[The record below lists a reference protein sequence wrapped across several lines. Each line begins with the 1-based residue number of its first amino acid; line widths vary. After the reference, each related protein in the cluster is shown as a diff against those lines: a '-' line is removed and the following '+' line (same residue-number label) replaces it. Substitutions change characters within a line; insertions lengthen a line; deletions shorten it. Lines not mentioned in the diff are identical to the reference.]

1 MTTTGTGCTQ
11 TDIDPDL
18 FDPAPLRARVSAQA
32 PILAVI
38 ALGGGLGAALRYGAT
53 LIWPTAPG
61 AFPVT
66 TMVVNVTG
74 CAAMGV
80 FMVLI
85 TEAWTAPPLLRPFVG
100 TGILGGYTTFSTYA
114 ADSDHLIQNGS
125 PAVGLAVL
133 VATPVAALIA
143 IWTAAGLAR
152 RFVGVGARRVA
163 LEVQVT
169 EPEDPQ

>member
-18 FDPAPLRARVSAQA
+18 FDPAPLRARVGAQA

-38 ALGGGLGAALRYGAT
+38 ALGGALGAALRYGAA

-66 TMVVNVTG
+66 TMIVNITG
-74 CAAMGV
+74 CAAMGI

-100 TGILGGYTTFSTYA
+100 TGLLGGYTTFSTYA
-114 ADSDHLIQNGS
+114 ADSDHLIQTGS

-133 VATPVAALIA
+133 VATPVAALVA

-152 RFVGVGARRVA
+152 RFIALGARRVT
-163 LEVQVT
+163 LDVQVS
-169 EPEDPQ
+169 EPEDAQ